1 MDNNGYIKL
10 YRSILKWEWWDD
22 INTTRVFIWLLLN
35 AQWEDFRYR
44 GYEVPRGSLVIG
56 RNRMSKELRMSEQS
70 IRTSLNHLKSTNEIT
85 IQSTNKFSLVTIVN
99 WDKYQGKDDENN
111 QQTNQQI
118 NQQLTNNQPT
128 TNHIIR
134 NKEYKNIRREEYSVA
149 DCESVQNLFNDICV
163 KYPPCRNLTKTRL
176 DKVRNLLSE
185 FSLDDIKE
193 VFTKANGSDYLLGI
207 NDRGWRAGFD
217 WLIEVDNFVKV
228 QDGNFDNRESK
239 KDIYHSYIKGNYDF
253 EALERETREPKRQHY
268 DFEAIDKEI
277 REK

>member
-1 MDNNGYIKL
+1 MEQGFIKL
-10 YRSILKWEWWDD
+10 HRSILDWEWFDD
-22 INTTRVFIWLLLN
+22 NITFKVFVYLLLN

-56 RNRMSKELRMSEQS
+56 RKRMSKELRMSEQS

-118 NQQLTNNQPT
+118 NQQSTNNQPT

-149 DCESVQNLFNDICV
+149 DCESVQNLFNDVC
-163 KYPPCRNLTKTRL
+163 YNFPACRNLTKTRL
-176 DKVRNLLSE
+176 EKVRILLSE
-185 FSLDDIKE
+185 FALDDIKK
-193 VFTKANGSDYLLGI
+193 VFEKANGSDYLTGK

-217 WLIEVDNFVKV
+217 WIIEVDNFVKI
-228 QDGNFDNRESK
+228 QDGNFDNKAKKEESR
-239 KDIYHSYIKGNYDF
+239 DNNYQNAHNPDF
-253 EALERETREPKRQHY
+253 LRMLEAESRR
-268 DFEAIDKEI
+268 
-277 REK
+277 

>member
-10 YRSILKWEWWDD
+10 HRSILKWEWWDD

-35 AQWEDFRYR
+35 AQWENFRYR

-56 RNRMSKELRMSEQS
+56 RKRMSKELRMSEQS

-99 WDKYQGKDDENN
+99 WDKYQGKDDEIN

-118 NQQLTNNQPT
+118 NQQSTNNQPT

-149 DCESVQNLFNDICV
+149 DCEPVQNLFNDICV

-176 DKVRNLLSE
+176 DKVRILLSE

-193 VFTKANGSDYLLGI
+193 VFTKANGSDYLTGI

-217 WLIEVDNFVKV
+217 WIIEVDNFVKI
-228 QDGNFDNRESK
+228 QDGNFDNKQGK
-239 KDIYHSYIKGNYDF
+239 KSRYDF
-253 EALERETREPKRQHY
+253 DE
-268 DFEAIDKEI
+268 IDREI
-277 REK
+277 RSKQYQSASNPDFLKMLEEESRR